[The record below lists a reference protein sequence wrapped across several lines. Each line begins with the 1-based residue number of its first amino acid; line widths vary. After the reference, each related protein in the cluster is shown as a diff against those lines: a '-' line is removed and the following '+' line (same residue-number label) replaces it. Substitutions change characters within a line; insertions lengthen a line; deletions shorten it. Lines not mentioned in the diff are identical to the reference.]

1 MRRILSCIFVVA
13 GLALAGCDS
22 SDKVALPAPAGVW
35 EAPAASLAR
44 GEAIQRIELKANG
57 SFVAEF
63 TGKGKAEP
71 QRLDGSWSVG
81 AWQEPSLWERIR
93 QRPST
98 SEALA
103 ETSTGKRAKR
113 TRQALAEASLRYWV
127 PSGSSLAEGAKV
139 VQKKTFGTLGTMTE
153 QWLIEEQGVLV
164 RTADAGGY
172 GILETIYLA
181 IAELM
186 QQTHDLGQL
195 TFNVRGYKFHRV

>member
-1 MRRILSCIFVVA
+1 MNMRRVLSCIFVIA

-22 SDKVALPAPAGVW
+22 SDKIALPAPAGVW
-35 EAPAASLAR
+35 EAPAASR
-44 GEAIQRIELKANG
+44 EAIQKIELKANG

-63 TGKGKAEP
+63 AGKGKTEL

-113 TRQALAEASLRYWV
+113 TRQAMAEASLRYWV
-127 PSGSSLAEGAKV
+127 PSDSVLPAGARL

-172 GILETIYLA
+172 GILETIYFV